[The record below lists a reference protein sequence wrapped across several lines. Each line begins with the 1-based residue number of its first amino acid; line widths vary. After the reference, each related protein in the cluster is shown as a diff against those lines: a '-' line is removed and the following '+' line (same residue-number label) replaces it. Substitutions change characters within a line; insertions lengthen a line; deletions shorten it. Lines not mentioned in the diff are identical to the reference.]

1 MVINNSLFSSVAREE
16 KSFIEAFEKIYCN
29 TFATREGTEKR
40 RRDVSD
46 NNSLLVE
53 KFVAIEE
60 KSVIKALE
68 NTRRKNLLQHGKK
81 HGGKKKE
88 KRRRRGEGNM

>member
-1 MVINNSLFSSVAREE
+1 M
-16 KSFIEAFEKIYCN
+16 
-29 TFATREGTEKR
+29 
-40 RRDVSD
+40 SD

-68 NTRRKNLLQHGKK
+68 NTRRKNLLQRGKK
-81 HGGKKKE
+81 HGGKKKGKE
-88 KRRRRGEGNM
+88 KKKRGGKHVGG